1 MAQESTRISSAW
13 ELIDDIYMIMHGHLS
28 LTSYNILFD
37 AFLQNQHP
45 EKVTNFFSGVE
56 K

>member
-13 ELIDDIYMIMHGHLS
+13 ELIDHTYMIMDGHLS
-28 LTSYNILFD
+28 LTSYNILLD

-45 EKVTNFFSGVE
+45 DKVTILIKWCQE
-56 K
+56 

>member
-13 ELIDDIYMIMHGHLS
+13 KLSDDAYMIMDGHLS
-28 LTSYNILFD
+28 LTSYNILLD

-45 EKVTNFFSGVE
+45 DKVTILIQGYQ